1 MREGMK
7 CPDCGAALSGTGP
20 QGPVARCPKCALPL
34 RGPAAHELWLVDQ
47 TLAELRDRQ
56 ARLQARRTELL
67 GILRAGAPTEGAAA
81 AQAIMESS

>member
-1 MREGMK
+1 M
-7 CPDCGAALSGTGP
+7 
-20 QGPVARCPKCALPL
+20 
-34 RGPAAHELWLVDQ
+34 DQ